1 VAFFSAASNL
11 VANDTNGWSDTFVR
25 DRKTGTV
32 ELVSVASDGTQGD
45 DQSQYEPAIS
55 ADGRYVAFNSHANNL
70 VPNDTNICPADF
82 PEPHDQGC
90 LDVFVH
96 DRKTKITERVSVASD
111 GTEGNDH
118 SYEPALSANG
128 RYVAFFSAA
137 SNLVANDTNG
147 WSDVFVHD
155 RWRGITERVSVA
167 SDGAEGSGASYG
179 GAISAAGRFVV
190 FRSEAENLVFGDTNN
205 VSDVFVHDRK
215 TGTTELVSVT
225 SSETQGNG
233 PSYVV
238 NNSISING
246 RYVVFASD
254 ADNLVPADTNGVSD
268 IFVRDR
274 KKGTTKRISVANNG
288 TQGNQQSAYGAVIS
302 YGGRYV
308 AFESDANNLV
318 SGDTNNSTD
327 VFVNDRR

>member
-1 VAFFSAASNL
+1 
-11 VANDTNGWSDTFVR
+11 
-25 DRKTGTV
+25 
-32 ELVSVASDGTQGD
+32 
-45 DQSQYEPAIS
+45 
-55 ADGRYVAFNSHANNL
+55 
-70 VPNDTNICPADF
+70 
-82 PEPHDQGC
+82 
-90 LDVFVH
+90 
-96 DRKTKITERVSVASD
+96 
-111 GTEGNDH
+111 
-118 SYEPALSANG
+118 
-128 RYVAFFSAA
+128 
-137 SNLVANDTNG
+137 
-147 WSDVFVHD
+147 
-155 RWRGITERVSVA
+155 
-167 SDGAEGSGASYG
+167 
-179 GAISAAGRFVV
+179 VV